1 MLAQWFSTRNNRTL
15 NTKQP
20 KRNKNI
26 NIKHKRDTK
35 HKNTNQPQ
43 QSNVK
48 GKNWYNATV
57 TTETVKQSTKSS
69 ISAQAQLV
77 IGTTHK

>member
-1 MLAQWFSTRNNRTL
+1 MLAQWFSTHNNRTL
-15 NTKQP
+15 NIKQP

-35 HKNTNQPQ
+35 H
-43 QSNVK
+43 NVK